1 MSSRIAYVTS
11 GMGGV
16 GTAICQALARS
27 GHTVV
32 AGCAPDSPR
41 RAAWLAAQKALGF
54 HFIAS
59 EGDVTDWAST
69 TRAFGAVQRELGP
82 IDVLVHNAGRSC
94 ERHFRDMAP
103 SDWQAVIRGNIDS
116 LFNVTKQVVDSMMER
131 RFGRIVLMA
140 SLTGGQ
146 GRVREVNYATAK
158 AAAQG
163 FTRSLAQEL
172 APHGITVNTVSPGH
186 IAGAGARTPPPD
198 VLQQLAAATPVRRLG
213 RPEEVASLCNWLA
226 SDDAAF
232 MTGVDFPVNGGALTG
247 R

>member
-1 MSSRIAYVTS
+1 MTSRIAYVTS

-103 SDWQAVIRGNIDS
+103 SDWQAGCWAR
-116 LFNVTKQVVDSMMER
+116 KQMQASTRMTMAQPSNPR
-131 RFGRIVLMA
+131 HCCPPSSRICHRFGFHPKLRAVP
-140 SLTGGQ
+140 S
-146 GRVREVNYATAK
+146 
-158 AAAQG
+158 
-163 FTRSLAQEL
+163 FTS
-172 APHGITVNTVSPGH
+172 
-186 IAGAGARTPPPD
+186 
-198 VLQQLAAATPVRRLG
+198 
-213 RPEEVASLCNWLA
+213 C
-226 SDDAAF
+226 
-232 MTGVDFPVNGGALTG
+232 
-247 R
+247 